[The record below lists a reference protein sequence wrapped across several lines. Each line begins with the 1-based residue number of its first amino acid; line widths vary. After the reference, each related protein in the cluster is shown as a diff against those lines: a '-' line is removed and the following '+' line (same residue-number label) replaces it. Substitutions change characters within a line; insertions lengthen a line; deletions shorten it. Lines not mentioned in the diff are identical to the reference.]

1 MGVSPATLLSAW
13 SEQPVRIN
21 GDEGH
26 GFSVEL
32 KAKKHVRNIS
42 LSNSGR
48 EGVLLE
54 GTIGQIEELDI
65 LEGTV
70 LQIKGTHGTI
80 MVDLCEKK
88 LRELLDKK
96 VSKSLT
102 SNEG

>member
-1 MGVSPATLLSAW
+1 M
-13 SEQPVRIN
+13 
-21 GDEGH
+21 DEGGH

-32 KAKKHVRNIS
+32 KRKNHVRSIS
-42 LSNSGR
+42 ISNSDR

-65 LEGTV
+65 LEGAV

-80 MVDLCEKK
+80 ME
-88 LRELLDKK
+88 KK
-96 VSKSLT
+96 VSKRVT

>member
-1 MGVSPATLLSAW
+1 MHDG
-13 SEQPVRIN
+13 
-21 GDEGH
+21 GH

-32 KAKKHVRNIS
+32 KAKSHVRSIS

-65 LEGTV
+65 LEGAV

-80 MVDLCEKK
+80 MVDLCEDK
-88 LRELLDKK
+88 LRELLEKK
-96 VSKSLT
+96 VSKRVT
-102 SNEG
+102 PNEG

>member
-1 MGVSPATLLSAW
+1 M
-13 SEQPVRIN
+13 RID

-32 KAKKHVRNIS
+32 KAKSHVRSIS

-54 GTIGQIEELDI
+54 GTIGEIEELDI
-65 LEGTV
+65 LEGAV
-70 LQIKGTHGTI
+70 LQIKGKHGTI
-80 MVDLCEKK
+80 MVDLSEDK

-96 VSKSLT
+96 VSKKVS
-102 SNEG
+102 SRI

>member
-1 MGVSPATLLSAW
+1 MSKDT
-13 SEQPVRIN
+13 EN
-21 GDEGH
+21 GH

-32 KAKKHVRNIS
+32 KRKNHVRSIS
-42 LSNSGR
+42 ISNSDR

-65 LEGTV
+65 LEGAV

-80 MVDLCEKK
+80 MVNLCEDK
-88 LRELLDKK
+88 LRELLEKK
-96 VSKSLT
+96 VSKRVT

>member
-1 MGVSPATLLSAW
+1 M
-13 SEQPVRIN
+13 
-21 GDEGH
+21 DEGGH

-32 KAKKHVRNIS
+32 KAKRHVRSIS
-42 LSNSGR
+42 ISNSDR

-65 LEGTV
+65 LEGAV

-80 MVDLCEKK
+80 MVDLCEDK
-88 LRELLDKK
+88 LRALLEKK
-96 VSKSLT
+96 VSKRVT

>member
-1 MGVSPATLLSAW
+1 MSKDA
-13 SEQPVRIN
+13 EN
-21 GDEGH
+21 GH

-32 KAKKHVRNIS
+32 KRKNHVRSIS
-42 LSNSGR
+42 ISNTDR

-80 MVDLCEKK
+80 MVDLCEDK
-88 LRELLDKK
+88 LRALLEKK
-96 VSKSLT
+96 VSKRVTTDES
-102 SNEG
+102 

>member
-1 MGVSPATLLSAW
+1 MTKNA
-13 SEQPVRIN
+13 EN
-21 GDEGH
+21 GH

-32 KAKKHVRNIS
+32 KRKNHVRSIS
-42 LSNSGR
+42 ISNSDR

-80 MVDLCEKK
+80 MVDLCEDK
-88 LRELLDKK
+88 LRALLDKK
-96 VSKSLT
+96 VSKRVT
-102 SNEG
+102 NDEG

>member
-1 MGVSPATLLSAW
+1 MKMSKDT
-13 SEQPVRIN
+13 EN
-21 GDEGH
+21 GH

-32 KAKKHVRNIS
+32 KRKNHVRSIS
-42 LSNSGR
+42 ISNSDR

-65 LEGTV
+65 LEGAV

-80 MVDLCEKK
+80 MVNLCEDK
-88 LRELLDKK
+88 LRELLEKK
-96 VSKSLT
+96 VSKRVT